1 MTNDNS
7 RKKGISWFKTNNYS
21 QSQSDQNN
29 VEQHVESTIVGK
41 EEQLHSTK
49 DHEQTNAQSN
59 NNPFSKDN
67 QDKVVL
73 DSIVSLE
80 NMIKDRQLLLYK
92 NRGLDE
98 QLFSANETIGRIKQE
113 SMKKDLLLQD
123 KDKEIRGLES
133 SLTNKQMS
141 YDQLLE
147 DYKEYQSTSNIEYE
161 NISIQL
167 ETEINKYNR
176 LNEES
181 MNSQYQNMLKIN
193 EFEEKVRVLETENQQ
208 LTQQYKKVV
217 DEKSELMQTINDFTE
232 RMSFSFS
239 PKATTNSSD
248 PK

>member
-29 VEQHVESTIVGK
+29 VEQHVETTIVGR
-41 EEQLHSTK
+41 EEQLHSMK
-49 DHEQTNAQSN
+49 EH
-59 NNPFSKDN
+59 
-67 QDKVVL
+67 
-73 DSIVSLE
+73 
-80 NMIKDRQLLLYK
+80 
-92 NRGLDE
+92 E

-193 EFEEKVRVLETENQQ
+193 EFEEKVRILETENQQ